1 MIKIS
6 HIYKNYGQTEALCDV
21 SFEVQ
26 KGELVGLLGPNGAGK
41 STTMKII
48 TGYIPATKGK
58 VIINDKD
65 ISTHKQEI
73 QKLIGYLPENCP
85 LYEDLTINE
94 YLEYTAQMKGLQNLN
109 EEIERVLKLCSLLD
123 RRHMIISQ
131 LSKGYKQRTG
141 LAGALL
147 GNPEILILDEPT
159 SGLDPNQILEIR
171 KLLSN
176 IAIETKA
183 TIILSTHIMQE
194 AESMCDRV
202 IIISE
207 GKMVADDK
215 ISNLSSEDKKGIEI
229 EFETTL
235 TITETKAILVNMD
248 KIIDYKAIDK
258 RSGRN
263 VFRVSFDMQNED
275 IPEIIEKLIKAKVP
289 IFKFVPYEESLETIF
304 ATLTKK

>member
-6 HIYKNYGQTEALCDV
+6 HIYKNYGQTEALSDI
-21 SFEVQ
+21 SFEVE

-48 TGYIPATKGK
+48 TGYLPATKGK
-58 VIINDKD
+58 VIINNKD

-73 QKLIGYLPENCP
+73 QRMIGYLPENCP
-85 LYEDLTINE
+85 LYEDLTIGE
-94 YLEYTAQMKGLQNLN
+94 HLEYTAEMKDLTNIN
-109 EEIERVLKLCSLLD
+109 EEIDRVLKLCSLAD
-123 RRHMIISQ
+123 RKNMIISQ

-141 LAGALL
+141 LASALL

-176 IAIETKA
+176 IATETQA

-215 ISNLSSEDKKGIEI
+215 IANLSSEDKKGIEV

-248 KIIDYKAIDK
+248 KILDYKAIDK

-263 VFRVSFDMQNED
+263 VFRVSFDMTNED
-275 IPEIIEKLIKAKVP
+275 IPDIIEKLVKAKVP
-289 IFKFVPYEESLETIF
+289 IYKFIPYEESLETIF